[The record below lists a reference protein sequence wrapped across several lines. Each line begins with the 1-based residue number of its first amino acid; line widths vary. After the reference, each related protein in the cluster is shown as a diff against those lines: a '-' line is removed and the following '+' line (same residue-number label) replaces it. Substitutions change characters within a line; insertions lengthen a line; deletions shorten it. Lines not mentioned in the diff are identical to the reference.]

1 VKEENERVVIVFNVL
16 EVDLWISLGF
26 MWEEETPM
34 KGESCWRGI
43 KMIWIEEENGDDVKE
58 EHDDDMDRGGE
69 WR

>member
-1 VKEENERVVIVFNVL
+1 
-16 EVDLWISLGF
+16 
-26 MWEEETPM
+26 M

-43 KMIWIEEENGDDVKE
+43 KMIWIEEENGDDMKE